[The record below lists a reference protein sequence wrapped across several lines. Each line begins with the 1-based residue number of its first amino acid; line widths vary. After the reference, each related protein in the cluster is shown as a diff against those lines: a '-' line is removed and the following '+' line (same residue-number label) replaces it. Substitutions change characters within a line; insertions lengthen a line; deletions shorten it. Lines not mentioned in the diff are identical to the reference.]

1 MVQSHFY
8 DPKAFIEYL
17 LDMQGICKNI
27 GEYDPKKKLIVF
39 DFDCSNEQHNQQI
52 TNCYLSFIRYWLWRV
67 KKDLQKMYYKTIFFL
82 SSWYYS
88 CVR

>member
-27 GEYDPKKKLIVF
+27 GEYDPKKSWLCSILIAQMI
-39 DFDCSNEQHNQQI
+39 SN
-52 TNCYLSFIRYWLWRV
+52 
-67 KKDLQKMYYKTIFFL
+67 KKPNPIA
-82 SSWYYS
+82 
-88 CVR
+88 R